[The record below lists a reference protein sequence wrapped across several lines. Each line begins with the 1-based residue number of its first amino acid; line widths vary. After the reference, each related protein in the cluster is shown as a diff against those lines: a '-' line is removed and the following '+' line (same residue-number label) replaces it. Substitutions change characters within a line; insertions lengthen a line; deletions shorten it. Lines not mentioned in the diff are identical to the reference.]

1 MKSFRAL
8 INTAALVSLMT
19 TVSFAAH
26 SEGLAMSSNSDAS
39 HENFETHVLAVDPA
53 KYQVT
58 VEGLDKKPAHIQ
70 LSDQAKAMRNL
81 KVGDKVDIRV
91 ARSIDYVLHSSID
104 GVPSASNDS
113 WINRAAPDSLPGGEF
128 FSTSKVTS
136 KITHID
142 MKKNE
147 VTLLR
152 PDGKE
157 IVVNVTNPRV
167 QARMM
172 DIHIGQTVDAIQTE
186 VLQVETSR

>member
-1 MKSFRAL
+1 MKSLPAL
-8 INTAALVSLMT
+8 ALVSLVT

-26 SEGLAMSSNSDAS
+26 AEGVALSSNVEAS
-39 HENFETHVLAVDPA
+39 NEHFETHVLAVDPA

-58 VEGLDKKPAHIQ
+58 VEGLDKKPAPIQ

-91 ARSIDYVLHSSID
+91 ARSVDYVLHTGID
-104 GVPSASNDS
+104 GAPSDSNDS
-113 WINRAAPDSLPGGEF
+113 WINRAAPDSFPGGEL
-128 FSTSKVTS
+128 FSTRKVTS
-136 KITHID
+136 KITNID

-157 IVVNVTNPRV
+157 VVVTVTNPRV
-167 QARMM
+167 QSRMM
-172 DIHIGQTVDAIQTE
+172 DIQIGQTVDAIQTE
-186 VLQVETSR
+186 VLKVETSR